1 MTTYLYVGIGG
12 ALGAMLRYGLST
24 ITVKMDFPVMTFI
37 TNLVGAV
44 LIGFIVGIAA
54 NRNISENLMLLLK
67 TGFCGGFTTFST
79 FSLETLNRL
88 EQKDYAVGAAYAV
101 LSLVCCVIGV
111 WIGRRLVEVTA

>member
-1 MTTYLYVGIGG
+1 MTAYLYAGIGG

-24 ITVKMDFPVMTFI
+24 ITVKMNFPIMTFI
-37 TNLVGAV
+37 TNLVGAI

-54 NRNISENLMLLLK
+54 NRDISGNLLLLLK

-79 FSLETLNRL
+79 FSLETLNLL

-101 LSLVCCVIGV
+101 LSLICCVAGV
-111 WIGRRLVEVTA
+111 WIGRRLAEVIA